1 MGGFVMRV
9 ASNKRETR
17 ETKIE
22 LECRLDDPSIVEIQ
36 TGVGFFDHMLE
47 AFARHG
53 RIGLS
58 LKVDGD
64 LHIDSHHTVED
75 AGIVLGKA
83 IREALGDKVG
93 IVRYGSSYVPMD
105 EALAFAAI
113 DISGRPFLHFEGEFQ
128 TQSLGNFDTELVKEF
143 FRAFAFNAGIT
154 LHARVLYGENTHHK
168 IEALFKAL
176 GRALAEAVRID
187 PNIKGVNSTKGMLE

>member
-1 MGGFVMRV
+1 MRR
-9 ASNKRETR
+9 ASDQRSTT

-22 LECRLDDPSIVEIQ
+22 LEVRLDDSKEVDIQ

-47 AFARHG
+47 LFARHG
-53 RIGLS
+53 RIGLT

-83 IREALGDKVG
+83 VREALGDKIGV
-93 IVRYGSSYVPMD
+93 VRYGSSYVPMD
-105 EALAFAAI
+105 ETLGFAAI
-113 DISGRPFLHFEGEFQ
+113 DISGRPFLHFEAEFQ
-128 TQSLGNFDTELVKEF
+128 APSLGNFDTELVKEF
-143 FRAFAFNAGIT
+143 FRAFAFNAGLT
-154 LHARVLYGENTHHK
+154 LHARILYGENTHHK

-176 GRALAEAVRID
+176 GRAFAEAIKID
-187 PNIKGVNSTKGMLE
+187 PTIEGVNSTKGLIE